1 MARTGNDHGQY
12 RSILSQDREPWGRSR
27 NKDPDDR
34 FTSLD
39 FADTLFELGT
49 TLAGICGVFLII
61 TVVVRLFY

>member
-1 MARTGNDHGQY
+1 MTRTGNDHREY
-12 RSILSQDREPWGRSR
+12 RSMLSQDGGPWGRSR
-27 NKDPDDR
+27 NKGPDDR

-39 FADTLFELGT
+39 FGDTLFELGT